1 MKHKPGKLP
10 IITKRIILN
19 VFIAGTLLCGTLFA
33 VGVWSFSKEF
43 TTQYDASIRAIS
55 AAACECLP
63 TEKLSYYAE
72 SKQKDAEYIACQKI
86 LQDFVDKFELNLLY
100 VSIVEP
106 PDYIHITYVF
116 NQVNKDGRLNE
127 YPLGYEEDYINEH
140 YNSSVKRVYENA
152 ETIVRHTVNV
162 RSGSHITA
170 NVPVYDSTGK
180 VIAVVG
186 AQKSIQEYVNA
197 RRSYIRFVLII
208 SIFFA
213 LLFAIFFGSYFNNTI
228 ISPIIKITKETD
240 HFASWGGKP
249 SDTLLEITN
258 KDEIGILA
266 HSVRQMEY
274 DIYQGIE
281 QLTKVTAEK
290 ERINTELDLASKI
303 QTAVLRKGYP
313 AFPERKDFDLFAT
326 MNPAKEVG
334 GDLYDY
340 QLLEGDKLLLVV
352 GDVSGKGIP
361 AALYMMIALT
371 LISSYAQQ
379 GHSPKDIL
387 EYVNNHLCYGNT
399 TGTFVTCWLGI
410 IDLKTRKLS
419 FVNAGHP
426 APVIFKD
433 GKYSYLEE
441 KPDLFLG
448 AMEDVPYT
456 EHSVKLKKGDSIFI
470 FTDGVTEATNKE
482 EELFGEERLL
492 EKMGN
497 TTDKTAPQT
506 LEYIKAQ
513 IDSFVGDAP
522 QFDDTTMLQLQLL

>member
-1 MKHKPGKLP
+1 MPSYRKAFLLRRHK
-10 IITKRIILN
+10 TK
-19 VFIAGTLLCGTLFA
+19 
-33 VGVWSFSKEF
+33 
-43 TTQYDASIRAIS
+43 
-55 AAACECLP
+55 
-63 TEKLSYYAE
+63 EKLSYYADT
-72 SKQKDAEYIACQKI
+72 KQKDEEYIACQKI
-86 LQDFVDKFELNLLY
+86 LQDFVDKFDLNLLY

-448 AMEDVPYT
+448 AMEDIPYT

>member
-1 MKHKPGKLP
+1 MKHKPRKIP
-10 IITKRIILN
+10 IITKRIIIN
-19 VFIAGTLLCGTLFA
+19 VFVAGTLLCAALFA
-33 VGVWSFSKEF
+33 VGALSFSNEF
-43 TTQYDASIRAIS
+43 RTQYDTSMKAIS
-55 AAACECLP
+55 AAACECLTP
-63 TEKLSYYAE
+63 EKLSYYAQT
-72 SKQKDAEYIACQKI
+72 KQKDADYIACQKF
-86 LQDFVDKFELNLLY
+86 LQDFVDKFDLNLLY

-106 PDYIHITYVF
+106 PDYTHITYVF
-116 NQVNKDGRLNE
+116 NQVSKNGKLNE

-140 YNSSVKRVYENA
+140 YNSSVKKVYETG
-152 ETIVRHTVNV
+152 EIIVRHTENI
-162 RSGSHITA
+162 RSGSHITSNA
-170 NVPVYDSTGK
+170 PVYDSTGK

-186 AQKSIQEYVNA
+186 VQKSIQEYVNA
-197 RRSYIRFVLII
+197 RSSYMHFVLVIA
-208 SIFFA
+208 IFFA
-213 LLFAIFFGSYFNNTI
+213 ILFAIFFGSYFNNTI
-228 ISPIIKITKETD
+228 ISPIMKITKETD

-249 SDTLLEITN
+249 SDSLLEIKN

-290 ERINTELDLASKI
+290 ERINTELDLAAKI
-303 QTAVLRKGYP
+303 QMAVLRKGYP

-340 QLLEGDKLLLVV
+340 QLLENDKLLLVV

-361 AALYMMIALT
+361 ASLYMMIALT

-426 APVIFKD
+426 SPVICKD
-433 GKYSYLEE
+433 GKYSYLDE
-441 KPDLFLG
+441 KPNLFLG

-456 EHSVKLKKGDSIFI
+456 EHSVELKKGDSLFI
-470 FTDGVTEATNKE
+470 FTDGVTEATNKD

-492 EKMGN
+492 LKMQATQN
-497 TTDKTAPQT
+497 MTAPQS
-506 LEYIKAQ
+506 LEFIKSQ
-513 IDSFVGDAP
+513 IDNFVGDAP
-522 QFDDTTMLQLQLL
+522 QFDDTTMLQFQLL